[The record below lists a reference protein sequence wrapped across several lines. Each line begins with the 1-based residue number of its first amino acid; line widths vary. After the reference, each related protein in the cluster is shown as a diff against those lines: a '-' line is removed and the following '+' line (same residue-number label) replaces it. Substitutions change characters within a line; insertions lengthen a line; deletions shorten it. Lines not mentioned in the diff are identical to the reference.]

1 MTTIIGID
9 PGLQGAIAFAFIDS
23 TARVYCTP
31 TVYSAKGRREYDEPA
46 MRERLLSTF
55 AVRSTLHAFI
65 ERQQTM
71 RLGPDKAPPAIAQFR
86 KGEGY
91 GLWRGLLVGLG
102 ISYTVVGP
110 RTWQKLMLRDVDKSD
125 TKAASIIVAK
135 RLFPDVRLRHSDRC
149 TKDNHNFADALLI
162 AEYGRRTLGS
172 GQ

>member
-9 PGLQGAIAFAFIDS
+9 PGLQGAIAIVGKDV
-23 TARVYCTP
+23 TVWRTP
-31 TVYSAKGRREYDEPA
+31 TIPKTKGGQEYDEPA
-46 MRERLLSTF
+46 MWGLLRTLLQRS
-55 AVRSTLHAFI
+55 AVRAVV

-71 RLGPDKAPPAIAQFR
+71 RLGPGKPIPSIAQFR

-102 ISYTVVGP
+102 ISYTIVGP
-110 RTWQKLMLRDVDKSD
+110 RTWQKLMLCDVDKRD

-135 RLFPDVRLRHSDRC
+135 RLFPAVRLRHSDRC

-162 AEYGRRTLGS
+162 AEYGRRTLG
-172 GQ
+172 